1 MIMQKK
7 VELLAPAGSM
17 ECFEAA
23 LRFGADAVYLA
34 GKKFGLRAFAAN
46 FSEQELLEVISRAH
60 NLGKKVYITVNSLF
74 HNEELEALPEY
85 LEYLKKIGAD
95 AVIVSDPGVLS
106 FCKEAGLE
114 IHISTQ
120 MSTMNYRS
128 AAFWHQ
134 MGAKRVVLAR
144 EASLEEIRQMHEK
157 IPPTLE
163 IEAFVHGAMCV
174 AYSGRCLLSSVLTGR
189 SGNKGACAQP
199 CRWRFA
205 LHEKQYPDEYFP
217 IMEEDH
223 ETFILNSKDMMMI
236 EHIPELIEA
245 GISSFKIEG
254 RMKSQYYVAAVV
266 NAYRKAIDAYYAD
279 PENYR
284 LEPQLLTDLQDCATR
299 GFTTGFYF
307 DGGAEASD
315 IYRLPQEREYIF
327 CGVVKAGRDAEGLLT
342 VEQRNKFCV
351 GDTLSILSPNFSN
364 REFQLEALYDMA
376 GEERESA
383 PHPQEIVKLR
393 CPYELQPGDMLR
405 IRNKRT

>member
-144 EASLEEIRQMHEK
+144 EVSLEEIRQMHEK

-307 DGGAEASD
+307 DRGAEASD

-393 CPYELQPGDMLR
+393 CPYELRPGDMLR

>member
-1 MIMQKK
+1 M
-7 VELLAPAGSM
+7 
-17 ECFEAA
+17 
-23 LRFGADAVYLA
+23 
-34 GKKFGLRAFAAN
+34 
-46 FSEQELLEVISRAH
+46 
-60 NLGKKVYITVNSLF
+60 
-74 HNEELEALPEY
+74 
-85 LEYLKKIGAD
+85 EYLKKIGAD

-106 FCKEAGLE
+106 FCKEAGSE

-299 GFTTGFYF
+299 GSY
-307 DGGAEASD
+307 
-315 IYRLPQEREYIF
+315 
-327 CGVVKAGRDAEGLLT
+327 
-342 VEQRNKFCV
+342 
-351 GDTLSILSPNFSN
+351 N
-364 REFQLEALYDMA
+364 RVLF
-376 GEERESA
+376 
-383 PHPQEIVKLR
+383 
-393 CPYELQPGDMLR
+393 
-405 IRNKRT
+405 